1 MSNIKSSIQE
11 VIVYSKIPKSSIRIP
26 LVGGHTYSPDFAY
39 VVKSAD
45 GKSALN
51 LVVESKD
58 KTELGLGGDEK
69 QRILLAEAFFNRMND
84 KITVHFK
91 KQLQNKSMVDI
102 IKEVVS

>member
-1 MSNIKSSIQE
+1 
-11 VIVYSKIPKSSIRIP
+11 
-26 LVGGHTYSPDFAY
+26 
-39 VVKSAD
+39 
-45 GKSALN
+45 
-51 LVVESKD
+51 VVESKD